1 MRQPELI
8 EWLKLRMESTRNTEE
23 FSVNIRKEIFNH
35 LKEAAGFESFIHKK
49 FVGAKRFSL
58 EGTEGLIPA
67 LNAIIEHGVDL
78 GLEEYVIGIS
88 HRGRLNVLANILK
101 KPYENIFKEFY
112 ATEYEEGIVLG
123 DVKYHLGFDQQ
134 IVAKNG
140 SKIKLSL
147 LPNPSHLETVA
158 PLVEGMVRGKI
169 DHTYQGDFTKIAPII
184 IHGDAAIAGQGI
196 VYEVVQMSQLP
207 GYKTGGTIHIVV
219 NNQIGFTTDYLDARS
234 STYCTDV
241 AKITRSPVF
250 HINGDDVEAIIFTV
264 KLALEFRQHF
274 HAIFLLTYYPTENMA
289 IMRAT
294 NPDSHNR
301 FYIKQ

>member
-1 MRQPELI
+1 M
-8 EWLKLRMESTRNTEE
+8 
-23 FSVNIRKEIFNH
+23 
-35 LKEAAGFESFIHKK
+35 
-49 FVGAKRFSL
+49 
-58 EGTEGLIPA
+58 
-67 LNAIIEHGVDL
+67 
-78 GLEEYVIGIS
+78 
-88 HRGRLNVLANILK
+88 LANILK

-196 VYEVVQMSQLP
+196 VYEVCS
-207 GYKTGGTIHIVV
+207 
-219 NNQIGFTTDYLDARS
+219 N
-234 STYCTDV
+234 V
-241 AKITRSPVF
+241 AITRLQ
-250 HINGDDVEAIIFTV
+250 N
-264 KLALEFRQHF
+264 RR
-274 HAIFLLTYYPTENMA
+274 N
-289 IMRAT
+289 
-294 NPDSHNR
+294 DS
-301 FYIKQ
+301 YCCE